1 MKKVSTFAFGL
12 LFVCSML
19 LASAAFANDG
29 QNGQGQN
36 NNDQGGGGKK
46 GSSPSAPLDGG
57 ITLLLAAG
65 VGLGVKKVLDQRKH
79 LHA

>member
-1 MKKVSTFAFGL
+1 
-12 LFVCSML
+12 ML
-19 LASAAFANDG
+19 LASAAFANDGQG

-46 GSSPSAPLDGG
+46 SSSPSAPLDGG

-79 LHA
+79 QHA